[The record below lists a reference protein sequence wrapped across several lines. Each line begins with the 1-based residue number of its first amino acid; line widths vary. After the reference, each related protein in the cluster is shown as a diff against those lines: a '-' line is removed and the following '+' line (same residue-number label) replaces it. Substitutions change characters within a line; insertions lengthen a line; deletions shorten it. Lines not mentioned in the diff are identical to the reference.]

1 MVYASVCAGIEAA
14 SVAWEPLGWTPAW
27 FAEIDPHACAVL
39 EHRFPNVENLGDIT
53 KIDGRQYRGAIDVLV
68 GGTPCQSFSVAGL
81 RKGLDDDRGNLAYE
95 FLRLAQ
101 EIRPRWIVWENVP
114 GVLSA
119 TSHPAPDRRPPD
131 IDLDG
136 DDGPR
141 DGEEVVVVD
150 RYESEEDH
158 AFLCFLAGLSELGF
172 GYCWRTLDAQ
182 FFRVES
188 HPRAVPQRR
197 RRVFVV
203 GHLGTSW
210 KEPDGKSQTSG
221 SSSHAGDA
229 GPARPGEGWRLPAAV
244 LFEREGLSWHPPPSR
259 KAGKAVASL
268 TASGVGTCGAH
279 ATGRGSRRL
288 RGRHGARHPDHRV

>member
-114 GVLSA
+114 GA
-119 TSHPAPDRRPPD
+119 
-131 IDLDG
+131 
-136 DDGPR
+136 
-141 DGEEVVVVD
+141 
-150 RYESEEDH
+150 
-158 AFLCFLAGLSELGF
+158 
-172 GYCWRTLDAQ
+172 
-182 FFRVES
+182 
-188 HPRAVPQRR
+188 RAKR
-197 RRVFVV
+197 F
-203 GHLGTSW
+203 W
-210 KEPDGKSQTSG
+210 
-221 SSSHAGDA
+221 
-229 GPARPGEGWRLPAAV
+229 
-244 LFEREGLSWHPPPSR
+244 ER
-259 KAGKAVASL
+259 
-268 TASGVGTCGAH
+268 
-279 ATGRGSRRL
+279 
-288 RGRHGARHPDHRV
+288 